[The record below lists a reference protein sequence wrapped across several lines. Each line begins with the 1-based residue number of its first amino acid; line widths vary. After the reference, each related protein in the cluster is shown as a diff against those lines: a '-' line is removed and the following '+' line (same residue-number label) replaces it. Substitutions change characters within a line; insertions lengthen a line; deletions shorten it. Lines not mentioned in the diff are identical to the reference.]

1 MKQSVKILS
10 VLVALA
16 MFPAAPSHAQQTR
29 NADVAEAEYSRTI
42 GERSDKIV
50 ATLGITNSVGAK
62 KVQAIIVQQYRDL
75 REIQDRRNAQVKAVK
90 AKAEGGREAADAAA
104 KAIQDTARTNIDKLH
119 DKYLAKLNAELTPE
133 QVDKVKDGMTYG
145 VLEVTYNAYLKM
157 FPELTEEQKAQIKTW
172 LVEAREIAMDGG
184 SSNEKHAVFGKYK
197 GRINNYLS
205 KAGYDLKKGE
215 ENLRKTSVPAPDSK

>member
-75 REIQDRRNAQVKAVK
+75 REIQDRRDAQVKAVK
-90 AKAEGGREAADAAA
+90 AKAEDVLKQT
-104 KAIQDTARTNIDKLH
+104 KAPGAGIAFHSNSEVVENLALLH
-119 DKYLAKLNAELTPE
+119 R
-133 QVDKVKDGMTYG
+133 
-145 VLEVTYNAYLKM
+145 
-157 FPELTEEQKAQIKTW
+157 W
-172 LVEAREIAMDGG
+172 REIIHHRSIRLECSGIIV
-184 SSNEKHAVFGKYK
+184 E
-197 GRINNYLS
+197 
-205 KAGYDLKKGE
+205 
-215 ENLRKTSVPAPDSK
+215 